1 VVLTKDH
8 KSHAPSTDE
17 LVIKPYATMRERGRG
32 DGERGEEERECE
44 GGRIKREGEG
54 E

>member
-32 DGERGEEERECE
+32 DGERAR
-44 GGRIKREGEG
+44 KRENAREA